1 MTPVVSAASPRTSS
15 PRTSSIPPALPRTPS
30 SPHLPHRVLVV
41 DDCADQRLIIRK
53 VLERSG
59 ITVDEASSG
68 FEGLKLYDK
77 ARRQGTDYEVVLMD
91 LRMPGMD
98 GMETTRRM
106 LGRKAA
112 VRPRVVGVTA
122 EPHEA
127 FFAACRSAGME
138 AIVSKPFRAGSLLV
152 ACMKRPCA

>member
-1 MTPVVSAASPRTSS
+1 MTPVVSARTPVRSF
-15 PRTSSIPPALPRTPS
+15 TQFLPTTPS

-41 DDCADQRLIIRK
+41 DDCPEQRLIIRK

-59 ITVDEASSG
+59 VAVDEASSG
-68 FEGLKLYDK
+68 FEGLKLYD
-77 ARRQGTDYEVVLMD
+77 AAQRQGAAYEVVLMD

-106 LGRKAA
+106 LARRAT
-112 VRPRVVGVTA
+112 VRPRIVGVTA

-138 AIVSKPFRAGSLLV
+138 AIVAKPFRAGSLLV